1 MHGKPFYTVICANRY
16 RILRLFMIKEEI
28 GTGATVE
35 EAKASALVKLGL
47 SEYDEFTVEVLQN
60 PTKKILG
67 LFGGSPAKVK
77 ITTQVSEQ
85 KQEKKHRQDNKKPQ
99 KNEKKHEKK
108 PENKKSAP
116 VKKEKVQE
124 AAPEKAE
131 KQEKAELPLE
141 ITNNYTETAEYIKSM
156 VLALGMEKCEVTEM
170 SNEEEI
176 YFELQC
182 GDDYGIIIGKRGE
195 TLDALQYLARMVANK
210 GRESY
215 KRVSINVGNYRAK
228 REETLKA
235 LAHKTAARAVRQGR
249 SISLE
254 PMNPYERRVIHTAVQ
269 DIEGA
274 TSHSVGTDLDRRVV
288 IAPIGGGSRGNDRRN
303 YNRDRGGRRERREP
317 YKPEVSPDRAPK
329 SDMDGFLY
337 GPIDFKAADES
348 KAEE

>member
-1 MHGKPFYTVICANRY
+1 
-16 RILRLFMIKEEI
+16 MIKEEI

-35 EAKASALVKLGL
+35 EAKASALVKLGI
-47 SEYDEFTVEVLQN
+47 SEYDDFQVEVVQN
-60 PTKKILG
+60 PSKKILG

-77 ITTQVSEQ
+77 VTVEVADP
-85 KQEKKHRQDNKKPQ
+85 KPEKKEKKFENKKPQ
-99 KNEKKHEKK
+99 NNNKKQDKRPEKKNEVKK
-108 PENKKSAP
+108 PE
-116 VKKEKVQE
+116 VKKEVAEEKE
-124 AAPEKAE
+124 A
-131 KQEKAELPLE
+131 LPLE
-141 ITNNYTETAEYIKSM
+141 KTNNYTQTAEYIKSM

-170 SNEEEI
+170 SNDEEI
-176 YFELQC
+176 YFELDC

-210 GRESY
+210 GKQSY

-228 REETLKA
+228 REETLKS
-235 LAHKTAARAVRQGR
+235 LAHKTAIKAVKQGR

-274 TSHSVGTDLDRRVV
+274 TSHSIGSDLDRRVV
-288 IAPIGGGSRGNDRRN
+288 IAPIDGGKPQGRRN
-303 YNRDRGGRRERREP
+303 GGYNNRGRRDKKEA

-337 GPIDFKAADES
+337 GTVDFRAS
-348 KAEE
+348 NTNEE

>member
-1 MHGKPFYTVICANRY
+1 
-16 RILRLFMIKEEI
+16 MIKEEI

-35 EAKASALVKLGL
+35 EAKAAALVSLGI

-77 ITTQVSEQ
+77 ISVEVAEP
-85 KQEKKHRQDNKKPQ
+85 KYEKKQKPEFKKTQKKVQQD
-99 KNEKKHEKK
+99 KK
-108 PENKKSAP
+108 PESKKAAP
-116 VKKEKVQE
+116 VKTEQVKEVVSEKVE
-124 AAPEKAE
+124 KPEKT
-131 KQEKAELPLE
+131 ELPLE
-141 ITNNYTETAEYIKSM
+141 KTNNYAETAEYIKSM

-176 YFELQC
+176 YFEIEC

-210 GRESY
+210 GRDSY

-228 REETLKA
+228 REETLKS
-235 LAHKTAARAVRQGR
+235 LAHKTALRAVRQGR

-274 TSHSVGTDLDRRVV
+274 TSHSIGSDLDRRVV
-288 IAPIGGGSRGNDRRN
+288 IAPIDGGRNSGRRN
-303 YNRDRGGRRERREP
+303 GYNRDRGGRRERREA
-317 YKPEVSPDRAPK
+317 YKPEISPDRAPK

-337 GPIDFKAADES
+337 GPIDFKATADDEN
-348 KAEE
+348 KGE